1 MVWGCAVCGVECS
14 TSSGVFSGLL
24 FSVGVYGHKF
34 PICVCVCVC
43 ACARVRVALR
53 IWYFHRRGKKI
64 LMNVK
69 ECREDKPIWRVS
81 LFIRWLVLTLEVV
94 TLFVVHT
101 TGMIHLRFNSKSD

>member
-1 MVWGCAVCGVECS
+1 
-14 TSSGVFSGLL
+14 
-24 FSVGVYGHKF
+24 
-34 PICVCVCVC
+34 
-43 ACARVRVALR
+43 
-53 IWYFHRRGKKI
+53 
-64 LMNVK
+64 MNVK